1 MANRAAHLIVKDVDP
16 NRILLMTFSR
26 RAAGELADRTKRIVA
41 AELKA
46 IGSKTRSV
54 NLPWMGTFHSIA
66 NRLLREHSSIIGLSS
81 SFSIID
87 NSDAADMLDVL
98 RHELNLCQSQKR
110 FPKKTTCLNI
120 YSRCVNSQM
129 DIAKILELEFPWCE
143 DWEHELRQLFR
154 LYSKRKQEQVLLDY
168 DDLLLYWYYMVQDKE
183 YAKRISQQFDH
194 VLVDEYQDTN
204 RLQAAILSC
213 LFPSGR
219 GLTVVGD
226 DAQSIY
232 RFRSAEIENILNFP
246 QQFKPA
252 AKVITLKTN
261 YRSTQP
267 ILNLSNT
274 LLAQSNVGYQKEL
287 VSYASSNPYTMKR
300 KPALVKVE
308 DDAGQAKYIV
318 EKVLENREMG
328 LALKQ
333 NAVLFR
339 SSYHS
344 DRLEIE
350 LMRADIPYIKYG
362 GLKFLEAAHVKDLLS
377 IIRWVNNPKHLLSG
391 NRVLRLLPNV
401 GPKLAKKALDFLH
414 NNQFQLEALS
424 RFLTPNNVSDGWEQ
438 LIKFINACQS
448 DNSNWPAQ
456 MDLAQLFYNPLLEL
470 KYDDSYTRN
479 GDIEHLSKLAQQF
492 SNVEEFVSELTL
504 EPPSCSGDLT
514 DKAHKDD
521 DFLILSTVHSAKGQE
536 WDSVFILNVADGNFP
551 NEYSTS
557 NEKEVE
563 EERRLLNVAITRA
576 KTGLHLI
583 QPLKYWVPEQAKYG
597 KKHVYG
603 AKSRFLTPSVLNQLE
618 DDFYPKSTNMAAEP
632 MIDGITI
639 SNIQSKIREQW

>member
-1 MANRAAHLIVKDVDP
+1 METIILNNEQQEAVCYGKRCEKSGFESPPLLIIAGAGTGKTNTLANRAAHLIIKGVDP

-41 AELKA
+41 AELK
-46 IGSKTRSV
+46 IVRNETRSV

-66 NRLLREHSSIIGLSS
+66 NKLLREHASIIGLSS
-81 SFSIID
+81 SFTIID
-87 NSDAADMLDVL
+87 NSDATDLLDVL

-110 FPKKTTCLNI
+110 FPKKSTCLNI

-129 DIAKILELEFPWCE
+129 DIAKVLELEFPWCE

-154 LYSKRKQEQVLLDY
+154 LYSKRKQEQVTLDY
-168 DDLLLYWYYMVQDKE
+168 DDLLLYWYYMVQNKE
-183 YAKRISQQFDH
+183 YAKRISEQFDH

-213 LFPSGR
+213 LFPSGK

-267 ILNLSNT
+267 ILNLSNS
-274 LLAQSNVGYQKEL
+274 LLAQSEIGYQKEL
-287 VSYASSNPYTMKR
+287 ISCASSTPYAMIK

-328 LALKQ
+328 QALKQ

-339 SSYHS
+339 SSFHS

-377 IIRWVNNPKHLLSG
+377 IIRWINNPKHFLSG

-401 GPKLAKKALDFLH
+401 GPKLAQKALIFLQ
-414 NNQFQLEALS
+414 NNHFQLDALS
-424 RFLTPNNVSDGWEQ
+424 GFLTPTNVSEGWEQ
-438 LIKFINACQS
+438 LIEFINACQPE
-448 DNSNWPAQ
+448 NSNWPTQ
-456 MDLAQLFYNPLLEL
+456 MDLAQQFYTPLLEL
-470 KYDDSYTRN
+470 KYDDS
-479 GDIEHLSKLAQQF
+479 
-492 SNVEEFVSELTL
+492 
-504 EPPSCSGDLT
+504 
-514 DKAHKDD
+514 
-521 DFLILSTVHSAKGQE
+521 
-536 WDSVFILNVADGNFP
+536 
-551 NEYSTS
+551 
-557 NEKEVE
+557 
-563 EERRLLNVAITRA
+563 
-576 KTGLHLI
+576 
-583 QPLKYWVPEQAKYG
+583 
-597 KKHVYG
+597 
-603 AKSRFLTPSVLNQLE
+603 
-618 DDFYPKSTNMAAEP
+618 
-632 MIDGITI
+632 
-639 SNIQSKIREQW
+639 